1 MTTNQEKHEVIV
13 VKQTPADA
21 VYWRL
26 LAVALDPGRETPEL
40 YGLIREGQSDVPLMV
55 DGRILL
61 FAERGRA
68 DELLRRHGRLVGDEV
83 VDVER
88 PFFVCDVAQALHLL
102 SVGGLDSDS
111 AVLSAVNVLLDL
123 VVATGVPFDERRRQ
137 ALGSI
142 ADYCTTSYDVT
153 RYLEEEGGYSSRELL
168 DAVLWCVGVVAAMA
182 RIV

>member
-123 VVATGVPFDERRRQ
+123 VVATGVPFDERRW
-137 ALGSI
+137 LGPFVL
-142 ADYCTTSYDVT
+142 D
-153 RYLEEEGGYSSRELL
+153 LGKLP
-168 DAVLWCVGVVAAMA
+168 DAVALIFRQTEAEPLWVGGPPPGTALFRSFVA
-182 RIV
+182 